1 MKGVIGGLYRDR
13 VHLDTSACGGLCDL
27 VDEQPICRK
36 GAWQAGFIF
45 NTSIDAYNCAD
56 VTCADV
62 EPFCGE
68 ASEIGLRAR
77 MMCPST
83 CRCDEPRS
91 PLALSLPTSG
101 CPAGCKR
108 TVRYKVEMAQLPCED
123 VDKSDA
129 NFVSFLDEWKAA
141 ETTWPQDW
149 REGSEGFISFFKQE
163 GCSYLAATTPPAGLS
178 PSFLASFGAEAN
190 LCVQDGAYFPLKA
203 MSIFCPVSCG
213 CHSGDNDCPDSCP
226 ARKQA
231 REGNVTTRI
240 VEYHG
245 IPPNYVLPSSRIPGY
260 VVPP

>member
-178 PSFLASFGAEAN
+178 PLRSLPASAQKPTCASRTVPTFRSRQCRFSARSRAAVIRGTTTVPTAARRGN
-190 LCVQDGAYFPLKA
+190 RLGKA
-203 MSIFCPVSCG
+203 
-213 CHSGDNDCPDSCP
+213 
-226 ARKQA
+226 
-231 REGNVTTRI
+231 T
-240 VEYHG
+240 
-245 IPPNYVLPSSRIPGY
+245 
-260 VVPP
+260 